1 MTKHITKNMETD
13 FLRSVYRDCVAV
25 PDFLLANYGH
35 LGLTAAEAIDLARL
49 FGCREAGGEN
59 LSPSMMSARFA
70 GREAELS
77 AFLAAMQDKGLL
89 YKDEIS
95 GLYSL
100 EGVYEHLL
108 ELWAFLA
115 CVPKETGCQ
124 VAQTRPEECL
134 CTDSIKAVYALFEAE
149 FARSLS
155 PIELQKLN
163 AWLITD
169 GWSAVMIEQAVQRA
183 VMHGALSLAYI
194 DKILL
199 RWRSEGITRPEQLA
213 ADEFEQPKKRRDNKS
228 RAKKST
234 NEPSY
239 AGEADYSKFF

>member
-13 FLRSVYRDCVAV
+13 FLRSVYRDYAAV

-59 LSPSMMSARFA
+59 LSPSVMSARFA

-77 AFLAAMQDKGLL
+77 AFLAAMQGKGLL
-89 YKDEIS
+89 HKDEIS

-108 ELWAFLA
+108 ELWAFLS
-115 CVPKETGCQ
+115 CVPTEVGGQNSQKQEDC
-124 VAQTRPEECL
+124 P
-134 CTDSIKAVYALFEAE
+134 CTDAIKAVYALFEAE
-149 FARSLS
+149 FARPLS

-199 RWRSEGITRPEQLA
+199 RWRSEGIMTPEQLA
-213 ADEFEQPKKRRDNKS
+213 ADEFEQPKKRRDNKQ
-228 RAKKST
+228 RGKKPT
-234 NEPSY
+234 DEPSY
-239 AGEADYSKFF
+239 ATGADYSRFF